1 MLRLS
6 MNRNASRRRSTDREP
21 DRLDAPTKRRLS
33 KIAHSQWPR
42 TGATVVVVFR
52 MTEDER
58 AIREL
63 VDTWLA
69 ASKAGDL
76 ATVLSLMTDD
86 VIFMVPGKRPF
97 GKEAF
102 AAASEGMKNARIE
115 GSSDI
120 QEIQVLGDWAY
131 LRNYIEMT
139 VSPPGG
145 TPVRRSGYTL
155 TILRKERDGRWR
167 LARDANLL
175 TAEQQSRRR
184 P

>member
-1 MLRLS
+1 
-6 MNRNASRRRSTDREP
+6 
-21 DRLDAPTKRRLS
+21 
-33 KIAHSQWPR
+33 
-42 TGATVVVVFR
+42 

-63 VDTWLA
+63 VDTWLTR
-69 ASKAGDL
+69 KAGDL

-86 VIFMVPGKRPF
+86 VIFMVPSKRPF

-102 AAASEGMKNARIE
+102 AAASEGMKNAHIE

-120 QEIQVLGDWAY
+120 EEIQVLGDWAY

-145 TPVRRSGYTL
+145 TPLRLHAHHPAQGARRAVA
-155 TILRKERDGRWR
+155 LR
-167 LARDANLL
+167 A
-175 TAEQQSRRR
+175 
-184 P
+184 